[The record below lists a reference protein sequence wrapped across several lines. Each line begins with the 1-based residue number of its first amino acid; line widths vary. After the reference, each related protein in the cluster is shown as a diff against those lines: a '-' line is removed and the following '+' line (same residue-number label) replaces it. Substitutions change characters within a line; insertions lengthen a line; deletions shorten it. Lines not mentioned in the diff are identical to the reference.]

1 LKIWLNCNL
10 RHHMIVIVLLFCCF
24 SSTLVEDN
32 NARRII
38 IMTEFP
44 WTRPINIPFFLLI
57 ITCPSN
63 RIDPRQN
70 NNFESNIHPRKK
82 LDSNPLS
89 LNCCCCCCFF
99 FSLFGGE
106 GGERFKGLIS
116 IKIMGLS

>member
-1 LKIWLNCNL
+1 
-10 RHHMIVIVLLFCCF
+10 MIVIVLLFCCF

-89 LNCCCCCCFF
+89 QLLLLLLLLLFL
-99 FSLFGGE
+99 FSFWWGG
-106 GGERFKGLIS
+106 R
-116 IKIMGLS
+116 